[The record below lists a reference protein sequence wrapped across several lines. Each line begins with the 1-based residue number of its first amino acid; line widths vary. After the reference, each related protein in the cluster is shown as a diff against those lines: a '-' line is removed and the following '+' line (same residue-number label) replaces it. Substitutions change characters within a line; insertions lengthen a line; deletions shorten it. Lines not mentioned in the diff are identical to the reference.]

1 MSRAVL
7 LGTGAFPP
15 ILRLWLETYRKW
27 QNEVDKLYI
36 AVDNWNIPEARGYFL
51 NLIKEFPNA
60 VILENT
66 RGWPDSYA
74 DAYKQSKEDNFL
86 IMHDDTF
93 VYKKGIVDNYF
104 KIAEQGEV
112 VTQKHEIYSPVDIV
126 NAVLGKK
133 YNWNSPPYSF
143 LLYFL
148 FISRQNLEKTS
159 LNFNGIGWKKG
170 DDIPLLGIENATD
183 GIAGDTGFLLG
194 LELFEKQVPFHWIP
208 DRSGWV
214 HLQNTGNT
222 IPLWFTQDIDAR
234 AWDLKVEEARLAWLY
249 EMMRTESFDEI
260 PEFKKK
266 CEDILK
272 KVVLKCGSDIDMIE
286 KIADNFHQLLYDKL

>member
-27 QNEVDKLYI
+27 QNEVDRLYI
-36 AVDNWNIPEARGYFL
+36 AVDNWNVPEARPYFL

-60 VILENT
+60 VIMENT
-66 RGWPDSYA
+66 RAWPDSYA

-86 IMHDDTF
+86 ILHDDTF
-93 VYKKGIVDNYF
+93 VYKEGVVDKYF
-104 KIAEQGEV
+104 KIAEQGKV
-112 VTQKHEIYSPVDIV
+112 VTQKHEIYSPQDRV
-126 NAVLGKK
+126 NEAITKK
-133 YNWNSPPYSF
+133 YGWNFPPYSF

-159 LNFNGIGWKKG
+159 LNFNGIGWVKG
-170 DDIPLLGIENATD
+170 DNIPLLGIENAPV
-183 GIAGDTGFLLG
+183 GIAGDTGFLFG
-194 LELFEKQVPFHWIP
+194 LELFEKQVPFHWLLS
-208 DRSGWV
+208 REGWL

-222 IPLWFTQDIDAR
+222 IPLWFIQNIDAR
-234 AWDLKVEEARLAWLY
+234 DWDLKIEEARLAWLY

-266 CEDILK
+266 CEDIFK
-272 KVVLKCGSDIDMIE
+272 KVILKCGADMN
-286 KIADNFHQLLYDKL
+286 KIKQMADGFRKTLYET